1 MKFIYI
7 PQSPQLLPN
16 TYVHKVQIKML
27 KEENKELNRRIELLE
42 ENQRAMTKQIK
53 DLNNDVTAK
62 IKKP

>member
-1 MKFIYI
+1 
-7 PQSPQLLPN
+7 
-16 TYVHKVQIKML
+16 ML